1 VIIEVGVNKLCAWP
15 ELGSSVISLTQT
27 IDRPLLDDLS
37 QRGQLQ
43 MGRNDHRSL
52 NPHRLKTNYDS
63 DSQVPHSHP
72 SLRASSPGDKDLD
85 NWVIPHRSIGRRII
99 IAIIAV
105 AAVLVIG
112 SLVVLFPSTFLS
124 EFGPA
129 PVWHPFGGVFSS
141 SGELASEDCSL
152 GNLQPIL
159 GGTSAEKMTPQS
171 TVSCSY
177 HGQNYQGVIGTDCNL
192 TPTGPIPSINGT
204 LVPYDGCVLSYAPLN
219 YMFSGL
225 FNLTAK
231 ATSVSLV
238 VYSNQAVLA
247 NITTTAA
254 WKNYH
259 CSMTSDNRTKTNG
272 PMSCYYLGVPYS
284 AAAGVVTVCYLRT
297 AIQVN
302 GVAIP
307 QGACMLQRS
316 EPVVG

>member
-1 VIIEVGVNKLCAWP
+1 MARRLRMNFVSE
-15 ELGSSVISLTQT
+15 TQVSHLHFS
-27 IDRPLLDDLS
+27 P
-37 QRGQLQ
+37 
-43 MGRNDHRSL
+43 
-52 NPHRLKTNYDS
+52 RL
-63 DSQVPHSHP
+63 
-72 SLRASSPGDKDLD
+72 ASSPGDQDLD
-85 NWVIPHRSIGRRII
+85 NWVIPHRSISRRII
-99 IAIIAV
+99 VVIIAI
-105 AAVLVIG
+105 AAVLIVG
-112 SLVVLFPSTFLS
+112 SLVVLFPPTFLG

-141 SGELASEDCSL
+141 SDGLASEDCSL
-152 GNLQPIL
+152 GNLQPVL
-159 GGTSAEKMTPQS
+159 GGLNAGKMTPQS

-177 HGQNYQGVIGTDCNL
+177 HGQNYQGVVSTDCNL

-231 ATSVSLV
+231 ATNASLAV
-238 VYSNQAVLA
+238 FSNQAVLA

-259 CSMTSDNRTKTNG
+259 CSMTSDNKTKTNG
-272 PMSCYYLGVPYS
+272 PMSCYYLGIPYS
-284 AAAGVVTVCYLRT
+284 TTDPVMVCKFRT
-297 AIQVN
+297 PIQVN

-316 EPVVG
+316 ETAVG

>member
-1 VIIEVGVNKLCAWP
+1 
-15 ELGSSVISLTQT
+15 
-27 IDRPLLDDLS
+27 
-37 QRGQLQ
+37 
-43 MGRNDHRSL
+43 M
-52 NPHRLKTNYDS
+52 
-63 DSQVPHSHP
+63 
-72 SLRASSPGDKDLD
+72 
-85 NWVIPHRSIGRRII
+85 
-99 IAIIAV
+99 IIAV
-105 AAVLVIG
+105 IGIAAILIIG

-129 PVWHPFGGVFSS
+129 PVWHSFGGVFSS

-159 GGTSAEKMTPQS
+159 GGINGVQKMTSQS
-171 TVSCSY
+171 TISCSY
-177 HGQNYQGVIGTDCNL
+177 HGQDYQGVVGTDCSL

-231 ATSVSLV
+231 ATNTSLA

-247 NITTTAA
+247 NITTTEA
-254 WKNYH
+254 WRNYH
-259 CSMTSDNRTKTNG
+259 CSMTADSKTKTNG
-272 PMSCYYLGVPYS
+272 PISCYYLGVLYS
-284 AAAGVVTVCYLRT
+284 TTNAATFCKFLT
-297 AIQVN
+297 PIQVN

-316 EPVVG
+316 EAVLG

>member
-1 VIIEVGVNKLCAWP
+1 MN
-15 ELGSSVISLTQT
+15 SVSET
-27 IDRPLLDDLS
+27 
-37 QRGQLQ
+37 
-43 MGRNDHRSL
+43 
-52 NPHRLKTNYDS
+52 
-63 DSQVPHSHP
+63 QVPHSH
-72 SLRASSPGDKDLD
+72 SSPRLDSNSGDKDLD
-85 NWVIPHRSIGRRII
+85 NWVIPHRSVSRRMIIGII
-99 IAIIAV
+99 VIV
-105 AAVLVIG
+105 AVLIVG
-112 SLVVLFPSTFLS
+112 GLAVRFPSTFLGQL
-124 EFGPA
+124 GPA

-159 GGTSAEKMTPQS
+159 GGTNAQKMIPQS

-177 HGQNYQGVIGTDCNL
+177 HGQNYQGMVGTDCNL

-219 YMFSGL
+219 YMFSGM
-225 FNLTAK
+225 FNLTAR
-231 ATSVSLV
+231 ATNAPLV

-259 CSMTSDNRTKTNG
+259 CSMTSDNVTKTNG
-272 PMSCYYLGVPYS
+272 PMTCYYLGVPYS
-284 AAAGVVTVCYLRT
+284 TSDIVTVCEFLT
-297 AIQVN
+297 PIQVN

-316 EPVVG
+316 ESVVGR

>member
-1 VIIEVGVNKLCAWP
+1 MN
-15 ELGSSVISLTQT
+15 SVSEPRVL
-27 IDRPLLDDLS
+27 
-37 QRGQLQ
+37 
-43 MGRNDHRSL
+43 
-52 NPHRLKTNYDS
+52 
-63 DSQVPHSHP
+63 HSHSRP
-72 SLRASSPGDKDLD
+72 RLMSSSGDQELED
-85 NWVIPHRSIGRRII
+85 WVVPRRHIGRRTI
-99 IAIIAV
+99 IAIIAI
-105 AAVLVIG
+105 AAVLIIG
-112 SLVVLFPSTFLS
+112 SLAVRFPSTFLG

-159 GGTSAEKMTPQS
+159 GGTAAQRMTPQS

-204 LVPYDGCVLSYAPLN
+204 LVPYNGCVLSYAPLN

-231 ATSVSLV
+231 ATNASLA

-247 NITTTAA
+247 NITTTTA

-259 CSMTSDNRTKTNG
+259 CSMASDNRTKTSG
-272 PMSCYYLGVPYS
+272 PMSCYYLGIPYS
-284 AAAGVVTVCYLRT
+284 AIDPVTVCEFRT
-297 AIQVN
+297 PIQVN
-302 GVAIP
+302 GAAMP